1 MTETETLLRVAL
13 KERGIGSL
21 AAFEQRYGAALERLS
36 PGVALA
42 LIREPERPRSR
53 DRGAWTPVQ
62 RSRYCDGCVLALTA
76 LRGRLER
83 GLAIISEHLTA
94 ASVERWHRLGERAMR
109 IIGKLARAS
118 PEDERA
124 FCDSSLG
131 QWYAATLWPDTRE
144 RSDESWKI

>member
-1 MTETETLLRVAL
+1 MTEIETLLRVAL

-21 AAFEQRYGAALERLS
+21 AAFEQRYGATLERLP
-36 PGVALA
+36 PGIALA

-62 RSRYCDGCVLALTA
+62 RANYCAGCLLALAA

-83 GLAIISEHLTA
+83 GLAIISEQPTA
-94 ASVERWHRLGERAMR
+94 ASMERWHRLGERAIR
-109 IIGKLARAS
+109 IIGKMAQAS

-124 FCDSSLG
+124 FCESSLG
-131 QWYAATLWPDTRE
+131 QWYAATVWPDTHE